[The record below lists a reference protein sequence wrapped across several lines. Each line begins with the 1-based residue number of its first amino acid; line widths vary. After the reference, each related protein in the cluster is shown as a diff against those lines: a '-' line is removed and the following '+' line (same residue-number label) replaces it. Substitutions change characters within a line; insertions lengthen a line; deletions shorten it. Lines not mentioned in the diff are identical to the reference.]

1 MRFTV
6 FLGSKIG
13 AHDRYREATAELGRA
28 MVKAGVG
35 LVYGGASIGLM
46 GVLANTVLSGGGEVI
61 GVIPEALVR
70 REIMRDDLTELH
82 IVASMHERKALMA
95 ERGDAFVALP
105 GGLGTFE
112 ELFEV
117 WTWAQLGFHDKPCA
131 LLNVDGF
138 FDGLLDFVAQARRK
152 GFLLPEDRRLL
163 AVETEPGLLV
173 DQLCAEIAARA
184 PSQTGVATDLI

>member
-13 AHDRYREATAELGRA
+13 AHDRYREATAAFGRA
-28 MVKAGVG
+28 MAKAGVG

-46 GVLANTVLSGGGEVI
+46 GVLADAVLSGGGEVI
-61 GVIPEALVR
+61 GVIPESLMR
-70 REIMRDDLTELH
+70 REIMRHDLTELH
-82 IVASMHERKALMA
+82 VVASMHERKALMA

-112 ELFEV
+112 ELFEI
-117 WTWAQLGFHDKPCA
+117 WTWAQLGYHDKPCA

-138 FDGLLDFVAQARRK
+138 FDGMLAFVDGATRA
-152 GFLLPEDRRLL
+152 GFLNAEDQRLL
-163 AVETEPGLLV
+163 MVETDPAGLV
-173 DQLCAEIAARA
+173 DALRLAIRTRSPGQAGID
-184 PSQTGVATDLI
+184 TDLI

>member
-6 FLGSKIG
+6 FLGSRLG
-13 AHDRYREATAELGRA
+13 AHDGYREAAHAFGSA
-28 MVKAGVG
+28 MAKAGIG

-46 GVLANTVLSGGGEVI
+46 GVLADAVLSGGGEVI
-61 GVIPEALVR
+61 GVMPLALAR
-70 REIMRDDLTELH
+70 KEIMREDLTELH
-82 IVASMHERKALMA
+82 VVGSMHERKALMA

-117 WTWAQLGFHDKPCA
+117 WTWAQLDFHDKPCA

-138 FDGLLDFVAQARRK
+138 FDGLLAFVEQARRA
-152 GFLLPEDRRLL
+152 GFLLPEDHRLL
-163 AVETEPGLLV
+163 AIETEPSALV
-173 DQLCAEIAARA
+173 DRLRAEIGARTPA
-184 PSQTGVATDLI
+184 QAGVDTDLI